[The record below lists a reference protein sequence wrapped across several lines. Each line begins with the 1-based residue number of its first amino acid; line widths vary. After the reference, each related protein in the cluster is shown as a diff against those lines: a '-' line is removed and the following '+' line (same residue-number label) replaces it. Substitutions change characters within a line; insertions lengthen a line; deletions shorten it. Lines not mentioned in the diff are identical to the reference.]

1 MSLSAKPSGKPLVPA
16 PSTPVC
22 SLILSS
28 ETNRLESSSPFR
40 PLPLSPGPATQP
52 PPALSPQP
60 WHCAAAHILLRSPT
74 CCAARFARFRATA
87 TAARFFAFFPPR
99 SHSRNPYRR
108 KSVSGPNGPKIY
120 CALPTSSLR
129 TIVSPALRWAV
140 SDDRAYRDLTI
151 LSWCKRPVYAN

>member
-60 WHCAAAHILLRSPT
+60 WHCAAARILLHSPT
-74 CCAARFARFRATA
+74 CCAARLPAYVSPL
-87 TAARFFAFFPPR
+87 PPLAS
-99 SHSRNPYRR
+99 SH
-108 KSVSGPNGPKIY
+108 
-120 CALPTSSLR
+120 SSLR
-129 TIVSPALRWAV
+129 ARIAAIHTVVSP
-140 SDDRAYRDLTI
+140 
-151 LSWCKRPVYAN
+151 CPVRTAPRYTARSPPAACAPSCPRLCGGRSAMIVPTAI